1 VSTTPLDIPAYFTR
15 RNLIILGAAALALV
29 AIVVAYFWISGNGE
43 IAGGEPDTIPTSE
56 LMRAGPLGEQ
66 AMGAENAPVTVI
78 EYASMTCPHCAN
90 FAVNVLPKVK
100 AQYIDTG
107 KVRFIFREFPFDPV
121 ASAAFMLARCA
132 DKDKYFPLIEAL
144 FQQQSKW
151 AIPNKDPTEPLF
163 SVVKQVGFTQASFK
177 ACLTNQTVLDGVEWV
192 RNRATEKFKVN
203 ATPTFFINGKMH
215 RGEMSFEE
223 IDKEIQSHL
232 KA

>member
-1 VSTTPLDIPAYFTR
+1 VSTTPVSLPAYFTP
-15 RNLIILGAAALALV
+15 RNLIIAGAAALVLV
-29 AIVVAYFWISGNGE
+29 GIATAYFWFGGNSDLTSAE
-43 IAGGEPDTIPTSE
+43 ADTIPTSE

-66 AMGAENAPVTVI
+66 AIGAENAPVTII

-100 AQYIDTG
+100 QQYVDTG

-121 ASAAFMLARCA
+121 ATAAFMLARCA

-163 SVVKQVGFTQASFK
+163 GVVKQAGFTQSSFK

-192 RNRATEKFKVN
+192 RNRATDKFKVN

-215 RGEMSFEE
+215 RGEMTFEE
-223 IDKEIQSHL
+223 IDKAIQSYL